1 MGKYSEMAMSST
13 HRYGPSETRP
23 STGVGCWATEK
34 EEEEEEEKEAEEAFE
49 RARER
54 DVTDGTIF
62 AAVLGNDDADG
73 AGACLAEACN
83 G

>member
-23 STGVGCWATEK
+23 STGVGCWATE
-34 EEEEEEEKEAEEAFE
+34 EEEIEEEKEAEEAFE

-54 DVTDGTIF
+54 DVTDGAIF
-62 AAVLGNDDADG
+62 VAVLGNDDADG
-73 AGACLAEACN
+73 AGTCLADECN